1 MAVVRRA
8 LHGIS
13 VFVQTHKSSAP
24 RDVRSDGGPDERQVS
39 DSRLEYFDFIEKRIV
54 AQAAQAHSLRP
65 SPVVITP
72 DRGAE
77 PAKPAVDPERVDPGP
92 A

>member
-13 VFVQTHKSSAP
+13 VFVQMHKPSAP
-24 RDVRSDGGPDERQVS
+24 TDARSDGGPDETQLS
-39 DSRLEYFDFIEKRIV
+39 DSRLEYFEFIEQRIV

-65 SPVVITP
+65 SPAVITP
-72 DRGAE
+72 GPGAE
-77 PAKPAVDPERVDPGP
+77 PAEPG
-92 A
+92 